1 MLVHIMDQP
10 ELEKGEG
17 PIGIIV
23 APTRELS
30 EQIHKETRRFSKPY
44 NLRVCAA
51 FGGLSKHD
59 QFKDLKAGAE
69 VRVLQISLFVIF
81 CYVTHVISLKR
92 QKLSLYMRTTLVVG
106 GGLHTWAH
114 DRLDQDEGVHV
125 QACDLP
131 RI

>member
-1 MLVHIMDQP
+1 MDQP

-44 NLRVCAA
+44 NLRICAA
-51 FGGLSKHD
+51 FGGLSKYE

-69 VRVLQISLFVIF
+69 VSPSRLLLSTSYIF
-81 CYVTHVISLKR
+81 F
-92 QKLSLYMRTTLVVG
+92 
-106 GGLHTWAH
+106 
-114 DRLDQDEGVHV
+114 EGF
-125 QACDLP
+125 CL
-131 RI
+131 

>member
-23 APTRELS
+23 APTRELA

-69 VRVLQISLFVIF
+69 VRGVHECLFVTSCCNPQI
-81 CYVTHVISLKR
+81 CVERHVKIYPVHDLNCRWRS
-92 QKLSLYMRTTLVVG
+92 
-106 GGLHTWAH
+106 AH
-114 DRLDQDEGVHV
+114 LG
-125 QACDLP
+125 A
-131 RI
+131 

>member
-44 NLRVCAA
+44 NLHVCAA
-51 FGGLSKHD
+51 FGGLSKYD

-69 VRVLQISLFVIF
+69 VGFFPCWSCPVPLERHGLWKFPAISQPAKQSEVA
-81 CYVTHVISLKR
+81 V
-92 QKLSLYMRTTLVVG
+92 
-106 GGLHTWAH
+106 
-114 DRLDQDEGVHV
+114 
-125 QACDLP
+125 
-131 RI
+131 

>member
-44 NLRVCAA
+44 NLRICAA
-51 FGGLSKHD
+51 FGGLSKYD

-69 VRVLQISLFVIF
+69 VGFLFCWSCPVPIEHHGRLEVSAMFQRV
-81 CYVTHVISLKR
+81 R
-92 QKLSLYMRTTLVVG
+92 
-106 GGLHTWAH
+106 
-114 DRLDQDEGVHV
+114 
-125 QACDLP
+125 
-131 RI
+131 

>member
-10 ELEKGEG
+10 DLEKGEG

-44 NLRVCAA
+44 NLRICAA
-51 FGGLSKHD
+51 FGGLSKYD

-69 VRVLQISLFVIF
+69 VGFCWSCPVPIEHHGRLEVSAMFQRV
-81 CYVTHVISLKR
+81 R
-92 QKLSLYMRTTLVVG
+92 
-106 GGLHTWAH
+106 
-114 DRLDQDEGVHV
+114 
-125 QACDLP
+125 
-131 RI
+131 